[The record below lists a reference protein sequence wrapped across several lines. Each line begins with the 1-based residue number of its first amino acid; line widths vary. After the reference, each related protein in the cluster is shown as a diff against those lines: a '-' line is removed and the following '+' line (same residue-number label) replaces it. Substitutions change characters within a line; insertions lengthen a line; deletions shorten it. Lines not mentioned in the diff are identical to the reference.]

1 MSIQRWDPWRDI
13 ISLREAMNS
22 LLEES
27 FARPRAGMA
36 AMVSGMAVDLRETDD
51 AYIIET
57 VLPGATADDV
67 EISVLGDTLR
77 VSAEIQ
83 EDEEQQEAKWLIR
96 ERRFGSFERT
106 ISLPSQVDAEGAE
119 AEFNDGILKVRLP
132 KSGGAQ
138 PQHIQVRRTEKIEP
152 AE

>member
-27 FARPRAGMA
+27 FARPRAGVA
-36 AMVSGMAVDLRETDD
+36 AMVSGMPVDLHETDD
-51 AYIIET
+51 AYIVET
-57 VLPGATADDV
+57 VLPGATVDDV
-67 EISVLGDTLR
+67 EISILGDALR
-77 VSAEIQ
+77 IAAEIR
-83 EDEEQQEAKWLIR
+83 EDEEQQEARWLIR

-106 ISLPSQVDAEGAE
+106 IALPSQVDAEGAE

-132 KSGGAQ
+132 KTGGAQ
-138 PQHIQVRRTEKIEP
+138 PQQIQVRRTEKIEP
-152 AE
+152 GE